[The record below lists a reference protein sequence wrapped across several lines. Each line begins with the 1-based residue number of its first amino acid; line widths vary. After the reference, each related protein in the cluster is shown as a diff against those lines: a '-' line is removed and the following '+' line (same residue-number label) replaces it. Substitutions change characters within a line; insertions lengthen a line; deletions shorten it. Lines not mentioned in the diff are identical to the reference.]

1 MAFLNIPLKAIQVII
16 SSSNGT
22 SSMPWNNP
30 LAYPVIPP
38 ALPPAPIQKDYRWQV
53 VMNVEDQAHSSYLTR
68 NPGLYNGQD
77 IVVGQ
82 WIANLTTGQ
91 AWQIISIESKSTTQ
105 VTAIVQDVYR
115 YNTFRDQSQV
125 GNGSPLAGAYYVVFS
140 VGDTGSPEIDP
151 VPPAGTSATFSQ
163 NLISRFEYINLQY
176 DYPLYQPGNTFVM
189 NDVIAADSITNSFV
203 LANATNKLVV
213 GRVTSI
219 SDTIPGWFTI
229 NPVQKIVDNL
239 DWLPGSVGD
248 IIYSSTTIPGEITTT
263 PGGSEIYIKLR
274 DNTSSVSLSTESGPT
289 VAGNVFQLNSV
300 DITVSGAGLAND
312 VVSAVNALSLSTG
325 VTSGLVLESSSVETD
340 SLLITGTYGEP
351 ALWASSSPATATING
366 VSVTFNVTSTDPGYE
381 DYARPAQMAQVINAA
396 SIPNIVASTPSSL
409 VLKLTNTTGGQ
420 LTFVLD
426 TGSGLE
432 QSATGLK
439 ISADGVTNA
448 MLLNDFITLDADT
461 GTGSVAL
468 GGTLNV
474 IGTALQGVSTT
485 TSGGDIT
492 ITVAD
497 ATTTTKGVA
506 SFATASFSVTAGAV
520 TLNTVDV
527 AHGGTGVTT
536 LGANQV
542 MIGNGANPVLT
553 SSALTFVT
561 DTLTVGGASGLS
573 LQGDGTDA
581 IITSLATDGDLVL
594 LPKGTGS
601 VVVGP
606 VGAGL
611 IQSDAGTALTVRGN
625 TTLTLESGTGDTTM
639 ALPSGT
645 GSKVTVSGPTAA
657 DYATGLADADLVNK
671 KYVDDSIATG
681 AAAGSIKAVTA
692 TVSLSAAGSTNVGA
706 ALPAGATVLSVK
718 VNVTAA
724 DTATG
729 TLVVGK
735 AGGSQYMTASENDTQ
750 TTGLYMA
757 ECYVV
762 EASSEQVQATVGG
775 TPGGS
780 GSATVIVTYKVAG

>member
-1 MAFLNIPLKAIQVII
+1 
-16 SSSNGT
+16 
-22 SSMPWNNP
+22 MPWNNP
-30 LAYPVIPP
+30 LAYPVVPP

-115 YNTFRDQSQV
+115 YNTFRDQAQV
-125 GNGSPLAGAYYVVFS
+125 GNGSPLAGAYYVVFG

-248 IIYSSTTIPGEITTT
+248 IIYSSTTIPGGITTT

-289 VAGNVFQLNSV
+289 LAGNVFQLNSV
-300 DITVSGAGLAND
+300 DITVSGAG
-312 VVSAVNALSLSTG
+312 
-325 VTSGLVLESSSVETD
+325 TS
-340 SLLITGTYGEP
+340 
-351 ALWASSSPATATING
+351 
-366 VSVTFNVTSTDPGYE
+366 
-381 DYARPAQMAQVINAA
+381 
-396 SIPNIVASTPSSL
+396 
-409 VLKLTNTTGGQ
+409 
-420 LTFVLD
+420 
-426 TGSGLE
+426 
-432 QSATGLK
+432 
-439 ISADGVTNA
+439 
-448 MLLNDFITLDADT
+448 
-461 GTGSVAL
+461 
-468 GGTLNV
+468 
-474 IGTALQGVSTT
+474 
-485 TSGGDIT
+485 
-492 ITVAD
+492 
-497 ATTTTKGVA
+497 
-506 SFATASFSVTAGAV
+506 
-520 TLNTVDV
+520 
-527 AHGGTGVTT
+527 
-536 LGANQV
+536 
-542 MIGNGANPVLT
+542 
-553 SSALTFVT
+553 
-561 DTLTVGGASGLS
+561 
-573 LQGDGTDA
+573 
-581 IITSLATDGDLVL
+581 
-594 LPKGTGS
+594 
-601 VVVGP
+601 
-606 VGAGL
+606 
-611 IQSDAGTALTVRGN
+611 LTVRGN

-671 KYVDDSIATG
+671 KYVDDAIATG

-762 EASSEQVQATVGG
+762 EAASEQVQATVAG